1 MSTDQIKENFGIDEF
16 EIIRTGFGNF
26 PILTVSSS
34 AGQYN
39 SAEAVTTIAHG
50 LGYTP
55 TLMVNISFLSGTT
68 TQGLPCPYENN
79 QANASAAF
87 WGILQAYVDK
97 NNIYLLSDMM
107 VYGNATGQVLTGYV
121 AEYFLLKQRAKRIT
135 GSTS

>member
-1 MSTDQIKENFGIDEF
+1 MSLDQIRSNFGIDEF
-16 EIIRTGFGNF
+16 EIIRTGFGSF
-26 PILTVSSS
+26 PTLTVISS

-39 SAEAVTTIAHG
+39 SGEAITTIAHG

-55 TLMVNISFLSGTT
+55 TLAVNISFLSGSS

-107 VYGNATGQVLTGYV
+107 VYGNTTGQITTGYV